1 MFDRVFD
8 VWRYSLFMTHR
19 DLTDQAN
26 VCYCESQ
33 VFFYNQ
39 FHNIL
44 DFSMFYQIFLSSQ
57 VKRWAIITYKHGM

>member
-44 DFSMFYQIFLSSQ
+44 DFSMFYQIFLSP
-57 VKRWAIITYKHGM
+57 